1 MGRVGEWVCLLLCFF
16 MLSFVLSRP
25 APGRAQ
31 EADDALADEDEPFAD
46 DGLSDEDD
54 PALADMAGAEEC
66 VPVGADDLIE
76 LNFEGADIREVIQG
90 LAAGLCIHYSIDPR
104 VQGAVT
110 LRTASKIRGQDLF
123 PLFHQIMRI
132 NGIAAVK
139 TGDIYHIAPVGE
151 AKTKVPLLSESSDR
165 RRTAST
171 QDEFVIELIKV
182 EHIAATEMTEILQPF
197 VSPGGD
203 VVGLPARQSGHPDRS
218 GFECRTPAR
227 PDRRVRYRHVS
238 DPAYPDLPH
247 RTRQR

>member
-1 MGRVGEWVCLLLCFF
+1 MRIRAAGMGRVGEWTCLLLCFF
-16 MLSFVLSRP
+16 LLSFLLSWP

-31 EADDALADEDEPFAD
+31 EADDALSEDEPFVE

-54 PALADMAGAEEC
+54 PALAALAAAEEC

-139 TGDIYHIAPVGE
+139 VGDIYHIAPVGE
-151 AKTKVPLLSESSDR
+151 AKTRCP
-165 RRTAST
+165 
-171 QDEFVIELIKV
+171 
-182 EHIAATEMTEILQPF
+182 
-197 VSPGGD
+197 
-203 VVGLPARQSGHPDRS
+203 
-218 GFECRTPAR
+218 C
-227 PDRRVRYRHVS
+227 
-238 DPAYPDLPH
+238 
-247 RTRQR
+247 